1 MLDETGAA
9 ALDSPSSAEDCP
21 SSLVSR
27 LISRKAAVMLGRNTL
42 VSCLVFTLSIGLLWV
57 LVEFLHFDE
66 VVAAAV
72 GFIVANTLHYALG
85 RAWIFEGTDRAVT
98 TGYVL
103 FLFNSGVG
111 LGVTVALY
119 AALLR
124 YTPIDYLVARVLVSL
139 VAGLV
144 IFVLNA
150 TLNFRRL

>member
-1 MLDETGAA
+1 M
-9 ALDSPSSAEDCP
+9 
-21 SSLVSR
+21 
-27 LISRKAAVMLGRNTL
+27 SRKATVMLGRNTL
-42 VSCLVFTLSIGLLWV
+42 VSCLVFALSIGLLWV
-57 LVEFLHFDE
+57 LVEYFQVDE
-66 VVAAAV
+66 VVAAAI

-85 RAWIFEGTDRAVT
+85 RAWIFEGTDRAVA

-111 LGVTVALY
+111 LVLTVALY

-124 YTPIDYLVARVLVSL
+124 FTPIDYLIARVLVSL
-139 VAGLV
+139 VAGLI